1 MSEKEKQ
8 KLKEY
13 QKNYCEANKKLWFLV
28 KFYGFNNVY
37 FRHVLLNP

>member
-13 QKNYCEANKKLWFLV
+13 QKNYREANKKLWLLV
-28 KFYGFNNVY
+28 KHYIY
-37 FRHVLLNP
+37 